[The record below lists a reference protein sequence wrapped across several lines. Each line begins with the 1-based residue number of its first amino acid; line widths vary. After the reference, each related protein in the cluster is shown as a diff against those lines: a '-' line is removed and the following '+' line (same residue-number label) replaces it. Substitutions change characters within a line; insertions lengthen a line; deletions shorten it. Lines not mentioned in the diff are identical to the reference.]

1 MTPKP
6 DLEAF
11 GYCST
16 SESDDAVRKAGGNNT
31 NSNQKKAKKRRPAPQ
46 QSINK
51 IWRRFSAKQS
61 SKALSILPFDPVPLP
76 SITEKPN
83 ELLTDGY
90 ERARDECSRR
100 VKKIVQE
107 CRRINTR
114 YRDPG
119 FDLVRRSWS
128 EYHFPCFA
136 AGLTIFRTGLGSEDG
151 QR

>member
-16 SESDDAVRKAGGNNT
+16 SESDDAARKAGGNNT

-83 ELLTDGY
+83 ELLSDGY

-119 FDLVRRSWS
+119 FDLVRHYRSRQHLLCS
-128 EYHFPCFA
+128 VTE
-136 AGLTIFRTGLGSEDG
+136 LTGS
-151 QR
+151 